1 MIAAANSSL
10 ADAARARFDGY
21 YRAHVASGVR
31 WARHEP
37 LRLWWYSV
45 DCPMPAADGAPRTC
59 AAAARQPT
67 TSWIVRYEAGGWYSG
82 ELLHAALGGGGGGLP
97 LPAAE
102 AGLRHGAGTMLYAD
116 GTALYE
122 GAWARDRR
130 HGMGTMFFANGDV
143 YTGPWRDD
151 APGGDGPVRA
161 SYRAAPGASFEGAWR
176 DGRLRWSGEYT
187 CAPCEG
193 DGPAAPAC
201 LLCDATKPAGARCQ
215 DDAMAA
221 TFVGMA
227 VQGWGSGAPWPEKG
241 QCAAGR
247 QYVPSY
253 SEAHRRVDC
262 VLMVPPG
269 AAEPAAPSPGRSA
282 GRAPRLPAA
291 WRSTLAAGLRRGA
304 DRHTQDLHQKQFWDP
319 KFREW
324 MKFPSPPP
332 SPPRPPPS
340 PPPPFPPPP
349 SPPPPEPPPPPSPP
363 PPWPSAEAESLIAKC
378 GGTGSGANCGLKG
391 SKGTEVWEKSALA
404 WILAVG
410 MTAGT
415 SGPDAMLP
423 IVTLMYL
430 GGAFS

>member
-1 MIAAANSSL
+1 MSANSSL

-21 YRAHVASGVR
+21 YRAHVAPGVR
-31 WARHEP
+31 WARHEA

-262 VLMVPPG
+262 VLMVSPG
-269 AAEPAAPSPGRSA
+269 AAEPSAPSPGRSA

-304 DRHTQDLHQKQFWDP
+304 DRHTQDLHPTQFVA
-319 KFREW
+319 
-324 MKFPSPPP
+324 
-332 SPPRPPPS
+332 
-340 PPPPFPPPP
+340 
-349 SPPPPEPPPPPSPP
+349 
-363 PPWPSAEAESLIAKC
+363 SACVI
-378 GGTGSGANCGLKG
+378 
-391 SKGTEVWEKSALA
+391 VLA
-404 WILAVG
+404 MSTVTRIGHSTKARF
-410 MTAGT
+410 T
-415 SGPDAMLP
+415 SNQL
-423 IVTLMYL
+423 
-430 GGAFS
+430 